1 MAENLRT
8 LKLLYNKTL
17 ERFSKAE
24 AYMDNKDV
32 PEKERDRWEPEFL
45 KIVEQL
51 NLLLIR
57 IGEHTPEES
66 VNGFKV

>member
-1 MAENLRT
+1 MTDVRV
-8 LKLLYNKTL
+8 LKIQYNKAL
-17 ERFSKAE
+17 ERLNKAE